1 MTTQAPLPRP
11 VPLDRRH
18 DPSAFD
24 CGAPALD
31 ENLRKYA
38 WQNHQNEL
46 ARHVLGL
53 SFGEEDKARMHELAV
68 GNQEG
73 ALSVEDKEEL
83 HNYIKVGHLLAVLQS
98 QARQAL

>member
-1 MTTQAPLPRP
+1 MQTTATILEKSEAAIFGR
-11 VPLDRRH
+11 VFANGR
-18 DPSAFD
+18 
-24 CGAPALD
+24 PALSP
-31 ENLRKYA
+31 
-38 WQNHQNEL
+38 EL

-53 SFGEEDKARMHELAV
+53 TFGEEDKARMHELAV

-73 ALSVEDKEEL
+73 ALSPEEKEEL

>member
-1 MTTQAPLPRP
+1 MQTTETILEKSEAAIFGR
-11 VPLDRRH
+11 VFANGR
-18 DPSAFD
+18 
-24 CGAPALD
+24 PALSP
-31 ENLRKYA
+31 
-38 WQNHQNEL
+38 EL

-53 SFGEEDKARMHELAV
+53 TFGEEDKARMHELAV

-73 ALSVEDKEEL
+73 ALSPEEKEEL